1 MVSMSDVQSSGQRVL
16 QQLLTQQGAVAQ
28 QILQTPNNLQTSVSV
43 PDVAEDE
50 EGIIVD
56 PNVRLELFSEVLD
69 EIDGGVQQTESA
81 VTESTVL
88 AQALPLAVSSYQDPL
103 QVGIGGKKES
113 MGSAQTVNSAELPGG
128 IQYAE
133 VEHAAELPPEVE
145 NYIEQV
151 VDHAQTQPETVVV
164 AEVAPQPA
172 PSATAPQRV
181 VKVLPLTK
189 MQEEIGLKKNPKFSV
204 RWLVEFSHKI
214 AKMFFG
220 GVIYR
225 QSE

>member
-1 MVSMSDVQSSGQRVL
+1 MVGMSDVQSSGQRVL
-16 QQLLTQQGAVAQ
+16 QQLLSQQGAVAQ
-28 QILQTPNNLQTSVSV
+28 QMFQTPSDPQTSVSSTN
-43 PDVAEDE
+43 PE
-50 EGIIVD
+50 EGGEDGSVD
-56 PNVRLELFSEVLD
+56 PSVRLELFSDVLD
-69 EIDGGVQQTESA
+69 EIEGAAQKTQEET
-81 VTESTVL
+81 TESTVL
-88 AQALPLAVSSYQDPL
+88 AQALPLAVSSYQDQL

-113 MGSAQTVNSAELPGG
+113 MGGTQTANSAELPGG
-128 IQYAE
+128 VQYAE

-151 VDHAQTQPETVVV
+151 VDHAQTQPETIVV
-164 AEVAPQPA
+164 AEAAPQPA
-172 PSATAPQRV
+172 PSATVPQRV

-225 QSE
+225 QTE